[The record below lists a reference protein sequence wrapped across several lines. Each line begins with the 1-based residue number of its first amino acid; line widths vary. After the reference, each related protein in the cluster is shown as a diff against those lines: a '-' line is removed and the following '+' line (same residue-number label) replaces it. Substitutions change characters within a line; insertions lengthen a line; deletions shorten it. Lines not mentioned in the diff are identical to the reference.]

1 MGSFSHFIFLKA
13 AIFLQ
18 GRASRKRSEPVGP
31 AGRDLVMA
39 ESSGGA
45 TQLQHSP

>member
-1 MGSFSHFIFLKA
+1 MGSFSRFIFLKA
-13 AIFLQ
+13 AIFLP
-18 GRASRKRSEPVGP
+18 GRASRKRTHGLGH

-39 ESSGGA
+39 ESGGGA